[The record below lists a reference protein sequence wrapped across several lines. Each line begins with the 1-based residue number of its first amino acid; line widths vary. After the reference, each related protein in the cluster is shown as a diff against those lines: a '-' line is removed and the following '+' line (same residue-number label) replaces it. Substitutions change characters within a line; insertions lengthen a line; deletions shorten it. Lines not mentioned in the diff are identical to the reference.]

1 MVHLKSY
8 KYQSVDKSFISNH
21 ILRHYVKLSLLEI
34 KPMQHKLTSSQW
46 NGAVKLLPM
55 WLAPNMVTL
64 LGFFC
69 VLINVIFIQI
79 YIPDLVGPGPTWVYY
94 SFAAGLWM

>member
-1 MVHLKSY
+1 MY
-8 KYQSVDKSFISNH
+8 AFGFDKTIMDDFTD
-21 ILRHYVKLSLLEI
+21 RK
-34 KPMQHKLTSSQW
+34 QW

-69 VLINVIFIQI
+69 ILVNILLLQI
-79 YIPDLVGPGPTWVYY
+79 YMPDLTGPGPSWLYY
-94 SFAAGLWM
+94 SFALGLWL